1 MKIFKYFKDIYKQY
15 GIVNLL
21 LTSILTTLI
30 VIIID
35 YFNLFTLLYIK
46 VKMPIIIC
54 CFVLF
59 VIKLLSLKLHSLFKL
74 KSVNY
79 LDFYSLTSLLSVVL
93 YTAIIYIYKDLLVMY
108 SYKTIGIK
116 FVVLFLFIVL
126 IIGM

>member
-1 MKIFKYFKDIYKQY
+1 MVIA
-15 GIVNLL
+15 NLL

-54 CFVLF
+54 CLVLF
-59 VIKLLSLKLHSLFKL
+59 IIKLLSLKLHSLFKL

-79 LDFYSLTSLLSVVL
+79 LDFYSLISLLSVIL
-93 YTAIIYIYKDLLVMY
+93 YMVILYIYKDLFVIY
-108 SYKTIGIK
+108 SHKTFCIK
-116 FVVLFLFIVL
+116 FIVL
-126 IIGM
+126 VLSIMLIIS